1 MAISENVE
9 SLFSVDDRA
18 LLESYIKNMKISH
31 EIISPNGT
39 LKISIPFLRFINGK
53 YLFCPCPDLPVKS
66 DYVRYI
72 RGVNIPLGN
81 GFDRIEYFFDN
92 VQYTGDSVGEI
103 VNDMITDKI
112 KSDKDNT
119 DEDIDSLM
127 NQPVTIAK
135 LNKLLEALGV
145 GLSVHH
151 IRTNRGTSNSY
162 RITIKFEN
170 SILPP
175 TFTSILPPTFTSI
188 LPLNTTKAFARNVI
202 DKNNNCGGVVFGLL
216 YEVYL
221 RISNQLL
228 VDYDTFIENRP
239 QPNWHPHVLD
249 NFIYAK
255 LLQRKIERCS
265 LENLGTS
272 LNDRFLCNFL
282 TNVCSDIDREVI
294 SLNGFISRIVSTG
307 FGVFLTLKSSN
318 ANGRIRAFQIYI
330 ANGLKGNTIDHTW
343 LYRTLLRPP
352 FFNEANKD
360 AITKIIEKNKQIM
373 LQNISS
379 AEFNVKKWFDDI
391 VDDIRE
397 KSIA

>member
-1 MAISENVE
+1 
-9 SLFSVDDRA
+9 
-18 LLESYIKNMKISH
+18 
-31 EIISPNGT
+31 
-39 LKISIPFLRFINGK
+39 
-53 YLFCPCPDLPVKS
+53 
-66 DYVRYI
+66 
-72 RGVNIPLGN
+72 
-81 GFDRIEYFFDN
+81 
-92 VQYTGDSVGEI
+92 
-103 VNDMITDKI
+103 
-112 KSDKDNT
+112 
-119 DEDIDSLM
+119 
-127 NQPVTIAK
+127 
-135 LNKLLEALGV
+135 
-145 GLSVHH
+145 
-151 IRTNRGTSNSY
+151 
-162 RITIKFEN
+162 
-170 SILPP
+170 LPP
-175 TFTSILPPTFTSI
+175 TVTSI

-202 DKNNNCGGVVFGLL
+202 DNNNNCGGVVFGLL
-216 YEVYL
+216 YDVYL
-221 RISNQLL
+221 RISQLL
-228 VDYDTFIENRP
+228 FDFDISINNSLERITNQYS
-239 QPNWHPHVLD
+239 LD
-249 NFIYAK
+249 NLSDGFIYAK

-307 FGVFLTLKSSN
+307 FGVFVTLKSSN
-318 ANGRIRAFQIYI
+318 ANGRIRNFQSYI
-330 ANGLKGNTIDHTW
+330 AKGLKGNTIDYIW